1 MDNSFDP
8 YRRARLLFLLPLPS
22 QLFAVEG
29 SQGATHVL
37 PKRSPSLLRPT
48 GGLGVLRRDVQ
59 RATLS
64 VEAIG
69 DIQVRSMQALGIA
82 PADAVWIAATARGL
96 RQPALDHGFGGPE
109 ESLKEPL
116 LPTHHLILR
125 YGGLVSVSRE
135 K

>member
-29 SQGATHVL
+29 SQGATDL

-82 PADAVWIAATARGL
+82 PADAVWIGL
-96 RQPALDHGFGGPE
+96 GVGVRV
-109 ESLKEPL
+109 
-116 LPTHHLILR
+116 ILGVR
-125 YGGLVSVSRE
+125 
-135 K
+135 